1 MSSFDVQVQVEEMSG
16 ASYSD
21 WLEYQQFVESEEQA
35 EIDELNRM
43 LAEVVLTEAELD
55 AMAAY
60 YGEA

>member
-1 MSSFDVQVQVEEMSG
+1 MSSFDVQVQVEEIYQAAYG
-16 ASYSD
+16 D

-35 EIDELNRM
+35 EIDELNKM

-55 AMAAY
+55 AMAQY